1 VEDYL
6 QYARQLLDDYK
17 DVLEEPA
24 GQPAD
29 KSADKPAGSLF
40 GFAGNASTSD
50 KAVAGSSKPP
60 LAPGGNLFGGGSSS
74 GAPTAPGSIFGALP
88 STGGAFGLSSSAPAF
103 GGFGGS
109 GAASAANSGGSLF
122 NVPST
127 GTLGS
132 FSTGA
137 ATAGGDDDEGGEEEE
152 GAGEPSVQVEAGEGT
167 ELLAKERVK
176 LMSMSPDKKWKDKG
190 QGTLTLRRATG
201 EQAAASRPYFV
212 FTTDSGGW
220 GGGAAAAPGSLS
232 GGSEQLRGGQG
243 RRLDILVRRVE
254 LVAPSPASP
263 GKRPASPPPLP
274 RPPGRILINAPLVKG
289 MKPTSNP
296 KAPASLIMFLI
307 SSVEGKEE
315 RGMHLFK
322 LESAEAAKKLAATVA
337 ELA

>member
-212 FTTDSGGW
+212 FTTDSG
-220 GGGAAAAPGSLS
+220 
-232 GGSEQLRGGQG
+232 
-243 RRLDILVRRVE
+243 
-254 LVAPSPASP
+254 
-263 GKRPASPPPLP
+263 
-274 RPPGRILINAPLVKG
+274 RILINAPLVKG